1 MVVPTATI
9 MLAHGVSVRCMD
21 AETGLR
27 AKDAALRM
35 LRAAIERNYCAY
47 SDLGNDP
54 SSETASARRNQVCQR
69 LLLASVH
76 QGGIE
81 LRLHISGMM
90 ARFSS
95 LPFADAASTLSGR
108 MQDAARKKKGT
119 RLCALFLATFWFAT
133 NIGWPQSQLAGV

>member
-54 SSETASARRNQVCQR
+54 SSETASARWNQVCQR
-69 LLLASVH
+69 LVLASVH
-76 QGGIE
+76 QGALNCDG
-81 LRLHISGMM
+81 
-90 ARFSS
+90 
-95 LPFADAASTLSGR
+95 PFFVATVCGCRVDTIWENAGCS
-108 MQDAARKKKGT
+108 QKKEGHT
-119 RLCALFLATFWFAT
+119 VMCPFPCHFLVC
-133 NIGWPQSQLAGV
+133 N